1 MLSHTTVTKT
11 LTKSGFSKNH
21 GCVSVDAR
29 PPLPS
34 CTEYQK
40 LGSPTVTLPRPTA
53 GLRPLRYKNMSS

>member
-40 LGSPTVTLPRPTA
+40 LGSPNSDTPPPHSGT
-53 GLRPLRYKNMSS
+53 